1 MVRNAQHPSVLP
13 EADLL
18 QNSLKGSI
26 VYPGDAGYDDNR
38 RVLNGLID
46 RYPAA
51 IVQPSGVA
59 DVVEVVNYARDHDV
73 LLSVRA
79 GGHNIAGRAVNDGGI
94 VLDLRSMRAV
104 SVDPVARTVWVQG
117 GATWADLDRETQL
130 YGLAAPGGVVS
141 TTGIGGLTLHGGVG
155 HLRRTFGLSIDN
167 LLRVEIVTADGT
179 VHRAGAD
186 TDSDL
191 FWAVQGAGS
200 NFGVVTGFEF
210 RLHPVGPEVELI
222 ATMYALEDGE
232 RVLRGWREFIA
243 GMPDV
248 VNSIALSWSVPDAD
262 PFPPDVRGRPIVLI
276 SAVYAGPPEDGRRLL
291 QPLRELAEPVLDI
304 SHTERYV
311 NVQASF
317 DPFFPEGRNYYW
329 KSRYVDALT
338 DRAIDIIVDIARS
351 RPSPHSD
358 LLIWHLGGAFARVAD
373 EDTAFGRR
381 SAPFLVNV
389 EASWDDPAD
398 TERNIAW
405 TRDGID
411 RLEPFSHGGQYLN
424 FPGLGEEKD
433 AQLRD
438 AYGAK
443 YERLTQLKARYDPGN
458 LFRSN
463 LNIVPA
469 G

>member
-1 MVRNAQHPSVLP
+1 M
-13 EADLL
+13 
-18 QNSLKGSI
+18 
-26 VYPGDAGYDDNR
+26 
-38 RVLNGLID
+38 
-46 RYPAA
+46 
-51 IVQPSGVA
+51 
-59 DVVEVVNYARDHDV
+59 
-73 LLSVRA
+73 
-79 GGHNIAGRAVNDGGI
+79 
-94 VLDLRSMRAV
+94 
-104 SVDPVARTVWVQG
+104 
-117 GATWADLDRETQL
+117 
-130 YGLAAPGGVVS
+130 
-141 TTGIGGLTLHGGVG
+141 
-155 HLRRTFGLSIDN
+155 
-167 LLRVEIVTADGT
+167 
-179 VHRAGAD
+179 
-186 TDSDL
+186 
-191 FWAVQGAGS
+191 
-200 NFGVVTGFEF
+200 
-210 RLHPVGPEVELI
+210 
-222 ATMYALEDGE
+222 
-232 RVLRGWREFIA
+232 
-243 GMPDV
+243 
-248 VNSIALSWSVPDAD
+248 
-262 PFPPDVRGRPIVLI
+262 
-276 SAVYAGPPEDGRRLL
+276 L

-373 EDTAFGRR
+373 EATAFGRR